1 MVKLDYQQLGKL
13 ADYLNNEYA
22 DVGINFYADIDS
34 LELKK
39 VDHSNNVNSVMEE
52 RVSSD
57 EIQFYWKNYCQKVG
71 LRFDKSLFDT
81 PVVSDFSTSKLSEDI
96 EEGSFSAPLSTLEA
110 ERARILSFTS
120 ESSSPLPIVKFQQ
133 AEILS
138 STRKSSFNIIGSNK
152 TSQKSSYNS
161 FSTLFLQEHHTETQ
175 KESGCPCV
183 VL

>member
-1 MVKLDYQQLGKL
+1 MKLNYQQLEKL

-34 LELKK
+34 LGLKR
-39 VDHSNNVNSVMEE
+39 VNCSNNVNSVMKESI
-52 RVSSD
+52 SSD
-57 EIQFYWKNYCQKVG
+57 EIKLYWRRYCQKTG
-71 LRFDKSLFDT
+71 LLFDKTLFNT
-81 PVVSDFSTSKLSEDI
+81 PVVSNFSTSNLSEDI
-96 EEGSFSAPLSTLEA
+96 EEDNLSMPLSTLEA

-120 ESSSPLPIVKFQQ
+120 ESSSQLPILRFQQ

-138 STRKSSFNIIGSNK
+138 STRKNSFNIIGSQK
-152 TSQKSSYNS
+152 ISQKSSYNS
-161 FSTLFLQEHHTETQ
+161 FSTLFLQEHHAETQ